1 MIIRMKL
8 FALSVLLVSVAC
20 STATCKVWS
29 ARARGA
35 AGGLGSE
42 AAALGTTLNG
52 KVQAVN
58 VVYDDWFDSSRDR
71 SVPVKLYFPAG
82 GGASSYPVI
91 VFSHGLGGSRD
102 GAQYLGEY
110 WSTHGYICVFVQHV
124 GSDTSVWQPIR
135 DQSREVF
142 MERMQSAINASTF
155 SNRVGDIKFVLDEIE
170 RRNSAKGP
178 LQGKFDVSRI
188 AIAGHSY
195 GANTSLTM
203 VGQKYFLGPYGKD
216 FADPRIKAAIYLSP
230 PANLQGKTPQQVFGG
245 ITVPGLLMTGTEDNS
260 PIGSTRAE
268 DRRLPFE
275 GMMAPHQ
282 YLVTFTGGD
291 HMIFNGATRRA
302 EKPGDKQMLTE
313 IERVTTAFLD
323 AYLRGDDSQQKW
335 LDTDASAFMSSDA
348 KFERK

>member
-1 MIIRMKL
+1 MRMKP

-29 ARARGA
+29 ARARHS
-35 AGGLGSE
+35 AGVNSE
-42 AAALGTTLNG
+42 SGVATTLNG
-52 KVQAVN
+52 KVQAAN

-71 SVPVKLYFPAG
+71 TVPVKIYFPAG
-82 GGASSYPVI
+82 GGSGSYPVV

-110 WSTHGYICVFVQHV
+110 WSTHGYVCVFVQHV
-124 GSDTSVWQPIR
+124 GSDSSVWQPVKEQGR
-135 DQSREVF
+135 AAV
-142 MERMQSAINASTF
+142 MERMQSAINGSTF
-155 SNRVGDIKFVLDEIE
+155 SNRIGDIRFVLDEIE

-203 VGQKYFLGPYGKD
+203 VGQKYFLGQYGKD

-230 PANLQGKTPQQVFGG
+230 PANLKGKTPQQVFGG
-245 ITVPGLLMTGTEDNS
+245 ISVPGLLMTGTEDNA

-268 DRRLPFE
+268 ERRLAYD
-275 GMMAPHQ
+275 GMTAPHQ
-282 YLVTFTGGD
+282 YLVTFIGGD
-291 HMIFNGATRRA
+291 HMIFNGATRRS
-302 EKPGDKQMLTE
+302 EKPGDKQMIGE

-335 LDTDASAFMSSDA
+335 LDADASAFMSSDA